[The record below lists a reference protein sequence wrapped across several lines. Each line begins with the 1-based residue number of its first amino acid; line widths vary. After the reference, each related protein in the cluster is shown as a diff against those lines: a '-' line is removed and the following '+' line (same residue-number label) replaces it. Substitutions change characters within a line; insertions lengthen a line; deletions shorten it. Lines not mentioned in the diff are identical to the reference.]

1 MIKGV
6 GLKEDWSMIAYLLAL
21 ILILGVPFLLY
32 CLWNFA
38 RELKPHRSRAVLT
51 YGSPHRQA
59 PRVAPTSRFR
69 SKPSVV
75 HLRDE
80 GRTAS

>member
-1 MIKGV
+1 MIKRV
-6 GLKEDWSMIAYLLAL
+6 GLEEDWLMIVYLLAL

-38 RELKPHRSRAVLT
+38 RELKPHRSTAVLT
-51 YGSPHRQA
+51 YGSPHRHA
-59 PRVAPTSRFR
+59 LRVAPTSRFR
-69 SKPSVV
+69 SQPSVV

-80 GRTAS
+80 GHAVS